1 VKIKEQMKSKQIHI
15 DNVDAH
21 EFTEHI
27 LTRFDVKLAKY
38 FQKEYTSPKTEEE
51 LLTVEETIEFLKCSK
66 QALWNWRKSGI
77 LPSYRLG
84 NRVYYKKSDIFKKLI
99 KQE

>member
-1 VKIKEQMKSKQIHI
+1 VESRKLEFYQITPNQLVEEIAHKIDSAIA
-15 DNVDAH
+15 AH
-21 EFTEHI
+21 
-27 LTRFDVKLAKY
+27 LDKAG
-38 FQKEYTSPKTEEE
+38 TSPEQKEE
-51 LLTVEETIEFLKCSK
+51 LLTVEETIQFLKCSK

>member
-1 VKIKEQMKSKQIHI
+1 MKSKQLQI
-15 DNVDAH
+15 DNIDAQ
-21 EFTEHI
+21 EFTDHI
-27 LTRFDVKLAKY
+27 LNRFDTKLQKY
-38 FQKEYTSPKTEEE
+38 FNQIETSSKDEEE
-51 LLTVEETIEFLKCSK
+51 LLTVEETINFLKCSK

>member
-1 VKIKEQMKSKQIHI
+1 MKSKQLQIN
-15 DNVDAH
+15 NVDAQ
-21 EFTEHI
+21 EFAEHI
-27 LTRFDVKLAKY
+27 LNRFDSKLKLY
-38 FQKEYTSPKTEEE
+38 FNKKVTSTKEVEE

>member
-1 VKIKEQMKSKQIHI
+1 MKSKQLQIN
-15 DNVDAH
+15 NVDAQ
-21 EFTEHI
+21 EFAEHI
-27 LTRFDVKLAKY
+27 LKCFDSKLKLY
-38 FQKEYTSPKTEEE
+38 FNKKVTSTKEVEE

>member
-1 VKIKEQMKSKQIHI
+1 MKSKQIQI
-15 DNVDAH
+15 DNLDAQ

-27 LTRFDVKLAKY
+27 LTRFDVKLKKY
-38 FQKEYTSPKTEEE
+38 LNQIEGTSKDQEE
-51 LLTVEETIEFLKCSK
+51 LLTVEETIAFLKCSK

>member
-1 VKIKEQMKSKQIHI
+1 MKLKQLQI
-15 DNVDAH
+15 DNTDSH
-21 EFTEHI
+21 EFTENL
-27 LTRFDVKLAKY
+27 LTRFESK
-38 FQKEYTSPKTEEE
+38 FQILFNRIESSKEEKEE
-51 LLTVEETIEFLKCSK
+51 LFTVEETSQFLKCSK